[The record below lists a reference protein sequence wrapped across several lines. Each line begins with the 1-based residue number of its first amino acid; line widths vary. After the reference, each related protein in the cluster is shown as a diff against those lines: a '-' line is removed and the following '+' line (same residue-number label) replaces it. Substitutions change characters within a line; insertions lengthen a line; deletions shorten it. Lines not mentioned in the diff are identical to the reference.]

1 MRYFL
6 LQIKKV
12 CKALPFLLIT
22 TLVLTG
28 ILGLLA
34 LAQTREAQADEGRQK
49 IRLGIVGDAEDE
61 FVKNGISLLQEMD
74 SSRFTCTIEQMT
86 ETEARQELERQ
97 EINGY
102 LIIPDD
108 FVRSVM
114 SGENDKVTFV
124 TGTAQYGL
132 GTMLARELADA
143 VSTLLT
149 ETQSGI
155 YAFIRF
161 ARQEGAT
168 APLDEQILQM
178 NFRYFDVV
186 LPRADIYNVDTPDST
201 SFLSVQGYYF
211 CSVLLL
217 FFLFFGTASCYLF
230 IRREDSLGRMLAVQ
244 GRGALS
250 QALAEYGACC
260 VLTGLS
266 YLALAVI
273 LLAVSA
279 GTGITLP
286 ELEGKGPAGY
296 ITVLLAM
303 ALLIP
308 VVSALQYFLTQLV
321 HSLAGGVLLSFCC
334 VAGMGYLSGCFYP
347 LSFFPPSIQKISA
360 WMPTGLLME
369 YLQRI
374 LTGDGAGMIPVLLM
388 LWILLFAGASAG
400 VKKFRLAH

>member
-34 LAQTREAQADEGRQK
+34 LAQTREVQADEGRQK

-161 ARQEGAT
+161 ARQEGET
-168 APLDEQILQM
+168 DSLDEQILQM

-186 LPRADIYNVDTPDST
+186 LPRTNIYEVDTPDSA

-217 FFLFFGTASCYLF
+217 FFLFSGTASCYLF

-244 GRGALS
+244 GRGALGQS
-250 QALAEYGACC
+250 LAEYGAYC

-266 YLALAVI
+266 YLALSVI
-273 LLAVSA
+273 LLSVSA
-279 GTGITLP
+279 AAGITIP
-286 ELEGKGPAGY
+286 ELEGNGPAGHMK
-296 ITVLLAM
+296 VLLAM

-308 VVSALQYFLTQLV
+308 VVSALQYFLSQLV
-321 HSLAGGVLLSFCC
+321 HSLASGVLLSFCC
-334 VAGMGYLSGCFYP
+334 VAALGYLSGCFYP

-360 WMPTGLLME
+360 WTPAGLLME

-374 LTGDGAGMIPVLLM
+374 LTGDSVGMLPVLLM
-388 LWILLFAGASAG
+388 LWVLLFVGVSVG

>member
-22 TLVLTG
+22 TLALTA

-34 LAQTREAQADEGRQK
+34 LAQTKGVQADEGRQK
-49 IRLGIVGDAEDE
+49 IRLGIVGDSEDA
-61 FVKNGISLLQEMD
+61 FVQSGISLLQEMD
-74 SSRFTCTIEQMT
+74 SSRFTCTIEEMT
-86 ETEARQELERQ
+86 ESEARQALENQ
-97 EINGY
+97 KINGY
-102 LIIPDD
+102 LIIPED

-114 SGENDKVTFV
+114 SGENEKVTFV

-155 YAFIRF
+155 YAFTRF

-168 APLDEQILQM
+168 ASLDEQILQM

-186 LPRADIYNVDTPDST
+186 LPRADIYNVDTRIPHHSCRCRDTISVRCFCYFSCSSGPLPVT
-201 SFLSVQGYYF
+201 FSF
-211 CSVLLL
+211 
-217 FFLFFGTASCYLF
+217 
-230 IRREDSLGRMLAVQ
+230 RREDSLGRMLAVQ

-286 ELEGKGPAGY
+286 ELEGKNRQG
-296 ITVLLAM
+296 T
-303 ALLIP
+303 
-308 VVSALQYFLTQLV
+308 LQ
-321 HSLAGGVLLSFCC
+321 
-334 VAGMGYLSGCFYP
+334 CF
-347 LSFFPPSIQKISA
+347 
-360 WMPTGLLME
+360 W
-369 YLQRI
+369 
-374 LTGDGAGMIPVLLM
+374 
-388 LWILLFAGASAG
+388 LWLC
-400 VKKFRLAH
+400 

>member
-22 TLVLTG
+22 TLALTA

-34 LAQTREAQADEGRQK
+34 LAQTKGVQADEGRQK
-49 IRLGIVGDAEDE
+49 IRLGIVGDSEDA
-61 FVKNGISLLQEMD
+61 FVQSGISLLQEMD
-74 SSRFTCTIEQMT
+74 SSRFTCTIEEMT
-86 ETEARQELERQ
+86 ESEARQALENQ
-97 EINGY
+97 KINGY
-102 LIIPDD
+102 LIIPED

-114 SGENDKVTFV
+114 SGENEKVTFV

-360 WMPTGLLME
+360 WTPTGLLME

>member
-161 ARQEGAT
+161 ARQEGET
-168 APLDEQILQM
+168 DSLDEQILQM

-186 LPRADIYNVDTPDST
+186 LPRTNIYEVDTRILPRFFLYRGTISVRCFYCF
-201 SFLSVQGYYF
+201 SSFPGQPPVIFLSGGRILWDGCLPYRDGEP
-211 CSVLLL
+211 SASLLL
-217 FFLFFGTASCYLF
+217 ST
-230 IRREDSLGRMLAVQ
+230 E
-244 GRGALS
+244 
-250 QALAEYGACC
+250 
-260 VLTGLS
+260 
-266 YLALAVI
+266 
-273 LLAVSA
+273 
-279 GTGITLP
+279 
-286 ELEGKGPAGY
+286 
-296 ITVLLAM
+296 
-303 ALLIP
+303 
-308 VVSALQYFLTQLV
+308 
-321 HSLAGGVLLSFCC
+321 
-334 VAGMGYLSGCFYP
+334 
-347 LSFFPPSIQKISA
+347 
-360 WMPTGLLME
+360 
-369 YLQRI
+369 RI
-374 LTGDGAGMIPVLLM
+374 VY
-388 LWILLFAGASAG
+388 
-400 VKKFRLAH
+400 

>member
-22 TLVLTG
+22 TLALTA

-34 LAQTREAQADEGRQK
+34 LAQTKGVQADEGRQK
-49 IRLGIVGDAEDE
+49 IRLGIVGDSEDA
-61 FVKNGISLLQEMD
+61 FVQSGISLLQEMD
-74 SSRFTCTIEQMT
+74 SSRFTCTIEEMT
-86 ETEARQELERQ
+86 ESEARQALENQ
-97 EINGY
+97 KINGY
-102 LIIPDD
+102 LIIPED

-114 SGENDKVTFV
+114 SGENEKVTFV

-155 YAFIRF
+155 YAFTRF

-168 APLDEQILQM
+168 ASLDEQILQM

-360 WMPTGLLME
+360 WMPAGLLME
-369 YLQRI
+369 YMQRI